1 MTTIAENLK
10 TKILT
15 DTTVKNLAGD
25 RVCFNRV
32 PKSDDR
38 PYIWYAQSGSLHDA
52 TTDEAAGMPTRTLF
66 DVECVALSPE
76 RADELKN
83 AVQALLN
90 MARGTFGDSTCQGIF
105 AQEARADYQPRG
117 AGSDSGKHVYALSVE
132 VVL

>member
-15 DTTVKNLAGD
+15 DTTVKNLVAD
-25 RVCFNRV
+25 RVSFNRI
-32 PKSDDR
+32 PKSDSQ
-38 PYIWYAQSGSLHDA
+38 PYIWYTQSGSTDDA
-52 TTDEAAGMPTRTLF
+52 SLDEAAGMPTRTMF
-66 DVECVALSPE
+66 DVECVALAPE

-90 MARGTFGDSTCQGIF
+90 KARGTFGDSTCQGIF
-105 AQEARADYQPRG
+105 VEEARADYQPRG

-132 VVL
+132 VVS